1 MINFYKI
8 ILFSLLFILYI
19 IFMLFPRN
27 LFMEVLGGDN
37 FGHIYINSIL
47 TIITLLIMS
56 GKKLFL
62 PLAIVFTLTTM
73 IEFLQLFTPRSFS
86 YYDLFYNTIG
96 IGVGFIFYKFLLIFI
111 KNFRIFYKNFLTKLF
126 LVNIFFLNLKKTV

>member
-19 IFMLFPRN
+19 ILMLFPRN

-37 FGHIYINSIL
+37 FGHIYLNSIL
-47 TIITLLIMS
+47 TIITLLIVS
-56 GKKLFL
+56 KKKFL
-62 PLAIVFTLTTM
+62 LSLSIVFASTTL
-73 IEFLQLFTPRSFS
+73 IEFLQLFTTRSFS

-96 IGVGFIFYKFLLIFI
+96 IAVGVIFYKLLMLII
-111 KNFRIFYKNFLTKLF
+111 
-126 LVNIFFLNLKKTV
+126 VNSSVFFKKFFN

>member
-1 MINFYKI
+1 
-8 ILFSLLFILYI
+8 
-19 IFMLFPRN
+19 MLFPRN

-86 YYDLFYNTIG
+86 YYDLLYNVIG
-96 IGVGFIFYKFLLIFI
+96 IGVGVIFYKFLLLII
-111 KNFRIFYKNFLTKLF
+111 INSS
-126 LVNIFFLNLKKTV
+126 VFFKKFFN

>member
-27 LFMEVLGGDN
+27 LFTEVLGGDN
-37 FGHIYINSIL
+37 FGHIYLNSIL

-56 GKKLFL
+56 KKKFL
-62 PLAIVFTLTTM
+62 LSLSIVFALTTL
-73 IEFLQLFTPRSFS
+73 IEFLQLFTARTFS
-86 YYDLFYNTIG
+86 YYDLFYNNIG
-96 IGVGFIFYKFLLIFI
+96 IGVGVIFYKFLLLII
-111 KNFRIFYKNFLTKLF
+111 KNSRVFYKK
-126 LVNIFFLNLKKTV
+126 FFY

>member
-27 LFMEVLGGDN
+27 LFTEVLGGDN
-37 FGHIYINSIL
+37 FGHIYLNSIL

-56 GKKLFL
+56 KKKFL
-62 PLAIVFTLTTM
+62 LSLSIVFALTTL
-73 IEFLQLFTPRSFS
+73 IEFLQLFTARTFS
-86 YYDLFYNTIG
+86 YYDLFYNSIG
-96 IGVGFIFYKFLLIFI
+96 IGVGVIFYKFLLLII
-111 KNFRIFYKNFLTKLF
+111 KNSRVFYKK
-126 LVNIFFLNLKKTV
+126 FFY

>member
-27 LFMEVLGGDN
+27 LFTEVLGGDN
-37 FGHIYINSIL
+37 FGHIYLNSIL

-56 GKKLFL
+56 KKKFVLSL
-62 PLAIVFTLTTM
+62 SIVFALTTL
-73 IEFLQLFTPRSFS
+73 IEFLQLFTSRTFS
-86 YYDLFYNTIG
+86 YYDLFYNSIG
-96 IGVGFIFYKFLLIFI
+96 IGVGVIFYKFLLLII
-111 KNFRIFYKNFLTKLF
+111 KNSRVFYKK
-126 LVNIFFLNLKKTV
+126 FFY

>member
-1 MINFYKI
+1 MINFYKV

-37 FGHIYINSIL
+37 FGHIYLNSIL

-56 GKKLFL
+56 KKKFL
-62 PLAIVFTLTTM
+62 LSLSIIFALTTL
-73 IEFLQLFTPRSFS
+73 IEFLQLFTARTFS
-86 YYDLFYNTIG
+86 YYDLFYNSIG
-96 IGVGFIFYKFLLIFI
+96 IGVGVIFYKFLLLII
-111 KNFRIFYKNFLTKLF
+111 KNSRVFYKK
-126 LVNIFFLNLKKTV
+126 FFY

>member
-1 MINFYKI
+1 MINFYKV

-27 LFMEVLGGDN
+27 LFTEVLGGDN
-37 FGHIYINSIL
+37 FGHIYLNSIL

-56 GKKLFL
+56 KKKFILSL
-62 PLAIVFTLTTM
+62 SIVFALTTL
-73 IEFLQLFTPRSFS
+73 IEFLQLFTTRSFS

-96 IGVGFIFYKFLLIFI
+96 IAVGVIFYKFLLLII
-111 KNFRIFYKNFLTKLF
+111 KNSRVFYKK
-126 LVNIFFLNLKKTV
+126 FFY

>member
-19 IFMLFPRN
+19 ILMLFPRN
-27 LFMEVLGGDN
+27 LFTEVLGGDI
-37 FGHIYINSIL
+37 FGHIYLNSIL

-56 GKKLFL
+56 KKKFILSL
-62 PLAIVFTLTTM
+62 SIVFVSTTF
-73 IEFLQLFTPRSFS
+73 IEFLQLFTTRSFS

-96 IGVGFIFYKFLLIFI
+96 IAVGVIFYKFLILII
-111 KNFRIFYKNFLTKLF
+111 TNSS
-126 LVNIFFLNLKKTV
+126 VFFKKFFN

>member
-1 MINFYKI
+1 MINFYKV

-56 GKKLFL
+56 KKKFL
-62 PLAIVFTLTTM
+62 LSLSIIFASTTL
-73 IEFLQLFTPRSFS
+73 IEFLQLFTTRSFS
-86 YYDLFYNTIG
+86 YYDLFYNVIG
-96 IGVGFIFYKFLLIFI
+96 IGLGVIFYKFLLLII
-111 KNFRIFYKNFLTKLF
+111 INSN
-126 LVNIFFLNLKKTV
+126 VFFKKFFN

>member
-27 LFMEVLGGDN
+27 LFTEVLGGDN
-37 FGHIYINSIL
+37 FGHIYLNSIL

-56 GKKLFL
+56 KKKFFL
-62 PLAIVFTLTTM
+62 SLSIIFASTTL
-73 IEFLQLFTPRSFS
+73 IEFLQLFTTRSFS

-96 IGVGFIFYKFLLIFI
+96 IAVGVIFYKLLMLII
-111 KNFRIFYKNFLTKLF
+111 INSS
-126 LVNIFFLNLKKTV
+126 VFFKKFFN